1 MFCYIYK
8 MTRPL
13 CILAAI
19 ALLTGCS
26 KSDTGGRTVTGPDGT
41 QWQQMSVERLPDLNV
56 PRANHRTIICGD
68 EIVVLGGHTDGFKP
82 IETAEYYSGGTWH
95 TLPMVYPHPNG
106 FAAKLPDWRILM
118 GGGSA
123 EAFGIGRSFG
133 AEIYDPAAHSFT
145 SVGIMSVRRTLSSA
159 LTMPDGSVLIAGNW
173 QTDDSWETWTPE
185 GGFVKGGPL
194 TPGWSTPYILPA
206 SKDDILVFGRWDTQ
220 DQELPGVVT
229 HIGGGTEN
237 VALLEEWKVS
247 ANYFYFPEN
256 LQIADYTYV
265 IPGLNGANEAA
276 IIKFAAGEFSLLELE
291 EPLPTAG
298 PDGNPL
304 EWDHLQVDRPARLV
318 WLQGFEPE
326 NGTVCFARIAYD
338 ATFDGGKAA
347 ATYFFA
353 ENPVGFPGGAA
364 TLLPGG
370 RMVLAGG
377 VAWEKGVIPIKV
389 DYFKTYSSAFIF
401 HTEPVR
407 PSRMRLWGMITGI
420 LTAAGAVVA
429 AMLVSRRRRKAKE
442 AAAGED
448 ESGLPRNLMEQ
459 ISALIE
465 EKQLYR
471 RKNLRITDVASEL
484 ATNKTYVS
492 VLLNNISGES
502 FTSLITRYRVEY
514 ACKLL
519 REHPEMLLDDVA
531 DESGFSSR
539 TTFFR
544 NFKALTGMTPQEW
557 KNKR

>member
-1 MFCYIYK
+1 MNRSLLIFAI
-8 MTRPL
+8 
-13 CILAAI
+13 ILLVSCTQA
-19 ALLTGCS
+19 G
-26 KSDTGGRTVTGPDGT
+26 TGGRVITAPDGT

-56 PRANHRTIICGD
+56 PRANHRTLLIGD
-68 EIVVLGGHTDGFKP
+68 EVLVFGGHTDGFKP
-82 IETAEYYSGGTWH
+82 IETAEYYAGGAWH

-106 FAAKLPDWRILM
+106 FAAKLPDGRILM

-133 AEIYDPAAHSFT
+133 AEIYNPAAHSFT

-159 LTMPDGSVLIAGNW
+159 LTMPDGSLLIAGNW

-206 SKDDILVFGRWDTQ
+206 AKDDILVFGRWDTQ
-220 DQELPGVVT
+220 DQDLLGVVA

-237 VALLEEWKVS
+237 VPLLEEWKVS

-265 IPGLNGANEAA
+265 IPSLNAANEAS
-276 IIKFAAGEFSLLELE
+276 IIKVAAGEFSLLELE
-291 EPLPTAG
+291 EPLPTQG

-304 EWDHLQVDRPARLV
+304 EWGHLQVDRPARLI
-318 WLQGFEPE
+318 WLQGFVPE
-326 NGTVCFARIAYD
+326 NGTICFARIAYD

-347 ATYFFA
+347 ATYFYA
-353 ENPVGFPGGAA
+353 ENSGDFPGGAA

-377 VAWEKGVIPIKV
+377 VAWEKGAIPIKV

-401 HTEPVR
+401 HTEPVQ
-407 PSRMRLWGMITGI
+407 PSHMRLWDLLAGI

-429 AMLVSRRRRKAKE
+429 TMLISHRRRKTK
-442 AAAGED
+442 ED
-448 ESGLPRNLMEQ
+448 ESGQPRNLMEQ

-502 FTSLITRYRVEY
+502 FSSLITRYRVEY

-544 NFKALTGMTPQEW
+544 NFKALTGMTPQDW
-557 KNKR
+557 KNKKTK

>member
-1 MFCYIYK
+1 MNRSLLIFAI
-8 MTRPL
+8 
-13 CILAAI
+13 ILLVSCTQA
-19 ALLTGCS
+19 G
-26 KSDTGGRTVTGPDGT
+26 TGGRVITAPDGT
-41 QWQQMSVERLPDLNV
+41 QWQQMSVERLPDLNM
-56 PRANHRTIICGD
+56 PRANHRTLLIGD
-68 EIVVLGGHTDGFKP
+68 EVLVFGGHTDGFKP

-106 FAAKLPDWRILM
+106 FAAKLPDGRILM

-173 QTDDSWETWTPE
+173 QIDDSWETWTPE
-185 GGFVKGGPL
+185 GGFVKRGSL

-206 SKDDILVFGRWDTQ
+206 AKDDIIVFGRWDTQ
-220 DQELPGVVT
+220 DREISGVLA
-229 HIGGGTEN
+229 HIGGSTET
-237 VALLEEWKVS
+237 VPLLKEWKVS

-256 LQIADYTYV
+256 LQIADYMYV
-265 IPGLNGANEAA
+265 IPSLNAANEAS
-276 IIKFAAGEFSLLELE
+276 IIKVAAGEFSLLELE
-291 EPLPTAG
+291 EPLPTQG

-304 EWDHLQVDRPARLV
+304 EWGHLQVDRPARLI
-318 WLQGFEPE
+318 WLQGFVPE
-326 NGTVCFARIAYD
+326 NGTICFARIAYD

-347 ATYFFA
+347 ATYFYA
-353 ENPVGFPGGAA
+353 ENPGDFPGGAA

-377 VAWEKGVIPIKV
+377 VAWEKGIIPIKV

-401 HTEPVR
+401 HTEPVQ
-407 PSRMRLWGMITGI
+407 PSHMRLWGLLAGI

-429 AMLVSRRRRKAKE
+429 TMLISRRRRKTK
-442 AAAGED
+442 ED
-448 ESGLPRNLMEQ
+448 ESGQPRNLMEQ

-502 FTSLITRYRVEY
+502 FSSLITRYRVEY

-557 KNKR
+557 KNKKTK